1 MKQLLTITTDL
12 LIIYSCIMLSFFFL
26 GEQNYL
32 THFEENLNAF
42 YVISPMVGILYLIFM
57 YAFGL
62 YSSFR
67 RSWGDVI
74 YTVFLIS
81 VSLTISIM
89 ASCFFI
95 RNGAFAFP
103 RSVIFLSSL
112 FYFIFLTCW
121 RLIIWKLER
130 KKHGIKKVIAIGPD
144 AVNLAEIIK
153 NKHKDIYTVT
163 TTCSETDPRLESLI
177 QKCQQIFLTA
187 GIEDSNRE
195 KIFYL
200 ASNYGKSVCFV
211 PEYRDVSIMSA
222 SLQKTDDIPTFHI
235 EKMGLTL
242 EERFV
247 KRMIDLLLG
256 GIGFII
262 ALPVG
267 LITAF
272 FIKLDGGPV
281 FYTQERLTRN
291 GKVFKVFKFRSMVPN
306 AEKLSGPVQAS
317 DNDPRITKVGKIM
330 RATRLDELPQILNI
344 LVGDMSIVGPRP
356 ERPFFC
362 EQFEKEVP
370 QYRGRHKVKAGL
382 TGLAQV
388 EGKYNTSFDDKLRY
402 DLLYISRYSLLN
414 DLLIILQT
422 VKILFLKESTEGMQ
436 NSISIPQNTPTT
448 AKPIQERMETN
459 RKPIEIT
466 NIG

>member
-1 MKQLLTITTDL
+1 MKKLMIILADL
-12 LIIYSCIMLSFFFL
+12 LIIYGSIFLSF
-26 GEQNYL
+26 YL
-32 THFEENLNAF
+32 LEEGLIDYKGNIGAF
-42 YVISPMVGILYLIFM
+42 QIISPLICIFYLVFM
-57 YAFGL
+57 YVFGL
-62 YSSFR
+62 YNSFR

-74 YTVFLIS
+74 YTILLIS

-130 KKHGIKKVIAIGPD
+130 KSHGIKKVIVVGPEAIK
-144 AVNLAEIIK
+144 LAKTIH
-153 NKHKDIYTVT
+153 NKHKDIYTVMSV
-163 TTCSETDPRLESLI
+163 CSETDPMLENLI
-177 QKCQQIFLTA
+177 QKSQEIFLTT
-187 GIEDSNRE
+187 GIADQNRE
-195 KIFYL
+195 KIL
-200 ASNYGKSVCFV
+200 HIASDHGKSVCFV

-222 SLQKTDDIPTFHI
+222 SLQKTDDIPTFYI

-247 KRMIDLLLG
+247 KRVVDLLFG
-256 GIGFII
+256 GLGFII
-262 ALPVG
+262 ALPIG

-281 FYTQERLTRN
+281 FYTQERLTRD
-291 GKVFKVFKFRSMVPN
+291 GKIFKVFKFRSMVPN
-306 AEKLSGPVQAS
+306 AEKLSGPVLAGE
-317 DNDPRITKVGKIM
+317 NDPRITKTGRLM

-344 LVGDMSIVGPRP
+344 LIGDMSIVGPRP
-356 ERPFFC
+356 ERPFFS
-362 EQFEKEVP
+362 EQFEQQTP
-370 QYRGRHKVKAGL
+370 QFRQRLKVKAGL

-388 EGKYNTSFDDKLRY
+388 EGKYNTSFEDKLRY
-402 DLLYISRYSLLN
+402 DLLYIANYSLFN

-422 VKILFLKESTEGMQ
+422 IKILFMKESTEG
-436 NSISIPQNTPTT
+436 IVETE
-448 AKPIQERMETN
+448 KRMENQT
-459 RKPIEIT
+459 IT
-466 NIG
+466 AISNS